1 MNIRNLIDN
10 LGIHPNKKLGQNF
23 LIEVNA
29 AQKIIDWSN
38 MPKGSNVVEIG
49 PGLGALSYKLA
60 DAGYKLCLIEIDNKI
75 AQHMTK
81 EFSGRDNVRVIHQD
95 VLEVDF
101 GAIFPNEDFYI
112 ISNAPYS
119 ISTPIIEKALEVKD
133 RVKQMV
139 FLFQEEVIER
149 ICAKG
154 GDDDYGRLSVWVQS
168 QCDIERGDRIAKDNF
183 FPKPDVESRLVRI
196 TPSKSPLVPDS
207 EREKFLRFIGHVFRQ
222 RRKTLRNNLKSLG
235 LSAEKIST
243 ALASFGIQESVRAE
257 TLDPQ
262 LLYKIF
268 LQINLLKNICRE

>member
-1 MNIRNLIDN
+1 MNIRNIIDH

-29 AQKIIDWSN
+29 AKKIIEWSN
-38 MPKGSNVVEIG
+38 MPKGANVVEIG
-49 PGLGALSYKLA
+49 PGLGALSYDLA
-60 DAGYKLCLIEIDNKI
+60 KAGHPLILIEVDNKI
-75 AQHMTK
+75 AKHLTN
-81 EFSGRDNVRVIHQD
+81 EFAGDAHVKVLHQD

-101 GAIFPNEDFYI
+101 KEIFPGEPFYI

-119 ISTPIIEKALEVKD
+119 ISTPIIEKALEVKA
-133 RVKQMV
+133 RVPQMV
-139 FLFQEEVIER
+139 FLFQEEVIDR

-168 QCDIERGDRIAKDNF
+168 QCDIERGDRIARDNF

-196 TPSKSPLVPDS
+196 TPSKNPLIPEN

-235 LSAEKIST
+235 LSAEKVTSV
-243 ALASFGIQESVRAE
+243 LSDQGLSESVRAE
-257 TLDPQ
+257 TLNMEVLYQ
-262 LLYKIF
+262 LFQKL
-268 LQINLLKNICRE
+268 N